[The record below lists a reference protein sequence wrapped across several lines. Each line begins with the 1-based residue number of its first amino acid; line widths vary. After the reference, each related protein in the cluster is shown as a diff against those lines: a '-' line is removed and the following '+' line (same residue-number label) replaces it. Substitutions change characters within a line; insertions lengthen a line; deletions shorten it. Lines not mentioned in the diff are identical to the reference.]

1 MLTNASNAEIEKVEG
16 VILLYPAPHVPETI
30 AINTLVC
37 IIPVFYLHI
46 WMHAW
51 MYKYTPPHTHTQSLS
66 LPEVYFSFNKDSP
79 FLRIKDVLNKC
90 FKALLS

>member
-1 MLTNASNAEIEKVEG
+1 MVTNASNAEIEKVEG

-51 MYKYTPPHTHTQSLS
+51 MYKYTPPPHTLS
-66 LPEVYFSFNKDSP
+66 LYLYQKFIFLLTKILPFYVLKMFSTNV
-79 FLRIKDVLNKC
+79 LRH
-90 FKALLS
+90 F

>member
-1 MLTNASNAEIEKVEG
+1 MVTNASNAEIEKVEG

-51 MYKYTPPHTHTQSLS
+51 MYKYTPPTHTHSVSISTRSL
-66 LPEVYFSFNKDSP
+66 FF
-79 FLRIKDVLNKC
+79 F
-90 FKALLS
+90 